1 MKTMDEIEKIQIDEV
16 KLRRMQIKIL
26 VIERENM
33 RTNEKTDSQMVETI
47 KKIIETEE
55 TKCY

>member
-1 MKTMDEIEKIQIDEV
+1 MDEIEKIQIDEV